1 MPPTTR
7 AFWLAVLLTLSATG
21 RAADDPETVYRK
33 FHEAALAQDV
43 DAMHRYTTQ
52 AEQGELALPT
62 VPKTYRITGKARRR
76 DGRAVELRASG
87 TADSVGL
94 GYTQIF
100 GVVDLVKENGE
111 WKIERLAWSTER
123 PGEYPEGYEIVQG
136 GAPAPRADGN
146 AQPRFVLPPS
156 PPEPSRLVTKRPAE
170 AGSEEPPKPPARPCV
185 IKPVMTDD
193 DLRACGATIPE

>member
-1 MPPTTR
+1 MR
-7 AFWLAVLLTLSATG
+7 AIFAVLLLVCGSAG
-21 RAADDPETVYRK
+21 AADDPETVYRK
-33 FHEAALAQDV
+33 LHEAVLAQDLEQV
-43 DAMHRYTTQ
+43 RLYTAQ
-52 AEQGELALPT
+52 AQQAELALPT

-94 GYTQIF
+94 GYTQLF
-100 GVVDLVKENGE
+100 GVIDLVRENGQ
-111 WKIERLAWSTER
+111 WKIERLSWSTGR

-136 GAPAPRADGN
+136 AAPTPAPAAD

-156 PPEPSRLVTKRPAE
+156 PPEPSHLVTKRPADTAPE
-170 AGSEEPPKPPARPCV
+170 QPPQPAAPPCV

-193 DLRACGATIPE
+193 ELRACGATIPE